1 MFSQFIRAAI
11 LTKSPR
17 GLLGS
22 RVGRT
27 VRVGK
32 GCSIIG
38 SRLFGQV
45 TADEG
50 AHFYYANVSGPV
62 NIGRHTYLSGPR
74 IDIIAHL
81 NPISIGS
88 FCSIARGVQIQ
99 EYNHATVGLSTAFLS
114 RRIDPKRALSPD
126 EIDSKGPITIGHD
139 VWIGAN
145 SIILSGITIGTG
157 AVVAA
162 GAVVTKDVA
171 AYAIVAGNPARVL
184 RYRIEPASLREELL
198 ASEWWTWPLQRIETY
213 AKNILGGGH
222 AD

>member
-17 GLLGS
+17 SMIGC
-22 RVGRT
+22 RVGRD
-27 VRVGK
+27 VRVGQ
-32 GCSIIG
+32 GCSIVG

-45 TADEG
+45 TAEEG
-50 AHFYYANVSGPV
+50 VHFYRSNVSGPV

-74 IDIIAHL
+74 IDIIAQL
-81 NPISIGS
+81 NPVSIGS

-99 EYNHATVGLSTAFLS
+99 EYNHAIGGLSTAFLS
-114 RRIDPKRALSPD
+114 RRIDPKRGLSPD
-126 EIDSKGPITIGHD
+126 EIDSKGSIKIGHD

-145 SIILSGITIGTG
+145 SIVVSGITIGTG

-162 GAVVTKDVA
+162 GAVVTKDVP
-171 AYAIVAGNPARVL
+171 AYAIVAGNPARVI
-184 RYRIEPASLREELL
+184 RHRIESQSLREELL
-198 ASEWWTWPLQRIETY
+198 ASEWWTWPLQRIATH
-213 AKNILGGGH
+213 ANDFPRRIH

>member
-1 MFSQFIRAAI
+1 MFGQFIRAAI

-17 GLLGS
+17 GIIGS
-22 RVGRT
+22 RVGRA
-27 VRVGK
+27 VRVGQ

-50 AHFYYANVSGPV
+50 VHFYQSNVSGPV

-81 NPISIGS
+81 NPVSIGS

-99 EYNHATVGLSTAFLS
+99 EYNHATGGLSTAFLS
-114 RRIDPKRALSPD
+114 RRIDPKRGLSPD

-145 SIILSGITIGTG
+145 SIIVSGITIGTG

-162 GAVVTKDVA
+162 GAIVTKDVP

-184 RYRIEPASLREELL
+184 RYRIESASLREELL
-198 ASEWWTWPLQRIETY
+198 ASEWWTWPLQRIATY
-213 AKNILGGGH
+213 AKDFPRRVH